1 MNREDTGLTTLAGG
15 CFWCLEA
22 VFEQVRGTAD
32 AQEGLDA
39 FKEKRA
45 PNWTAS

>member
-1 MNREDTGLTTLAGG
+1 
-15 CFWCLEA
+15 
-22 VFEQVRGTAD
+22 VFEQVRGSAD

-45 PNWTAS
+45 PNWIAN